1 MKVQYFGGRKQ
12 IPSKGMVIK
21 NGDILDWE
29 GPLVM
34 GMVRIKSS
42 ASPDKETTKI
52 SDVGDTKPGEVE
64 GMFPKAGKPGI
75 THSGKENS

>member
-34 GMVRIKSS
+34 GMVPIKSS

-52 SDVGDTKPGEVE
+52 SDVGETDPRGSPVGSEKVEEKRRKPE
-64 GMFPKAGKPGI
+64 
-75 THSGKENS
+75 KEES